1 MNVPYIGDFAEDS
14 TVYIAFNTLE
24 WGDPRA
30 SCTIT
35 DLANTDI
42 HIHKNNGL
50 TPRNNAAG
58 VTVSI
63 DFDGITGNHMV
74 VIDTND
80 DTVVGFW
87 VKNADYFVRMEGT
100 TIDGGTV
107 NAWIGHFSIENRYP
121 SPAVISDTVWDEDV
135 SLAQHA
141 TANSA
146 GLYMKQLWYSIVT
159 RVAQCGDAGTATTID
174 LDSGASAVDDYYKG
188 QLIAIILGTGIG
200 QARAITAY
208 NGTTKIATVG
218 PAWATA
224 PDGDSYFAVLN
235 TGSSVVASGALTA
248 GQFLALK

>member
-1 MNVPYIGDFAEDS
+1 MYKNVAS
-14 TVYIAFNTLE
+14 QKVAVYA
-24 WGDPRA
+24 WDG
-30 SCTIT
+30 
-35 DLANTDI
+35 
-42 HIHKNNGL
+42 
-50 TPRNNAAG
+50 AAG
-58 VTVSI
+58 TAKTGDAANITAEISKDGAASAATDDANPTELDATDHPGVYL
-63 DFDGITGNHMV
+63 FDMTQAE
-74 VIDTND
+74 T
-80 DTVVGFW
+80 
-87 VKNADYFVRMEGT
+87 NADLVIIT
-100 TIDGGTV
+100 
-107 NAWIGHFSIENRYP
+107 
-121 SPAVISDTVWDEDV
+121 PASSTADVIFRPVIIYTRTPVAGIADAVWDEDI